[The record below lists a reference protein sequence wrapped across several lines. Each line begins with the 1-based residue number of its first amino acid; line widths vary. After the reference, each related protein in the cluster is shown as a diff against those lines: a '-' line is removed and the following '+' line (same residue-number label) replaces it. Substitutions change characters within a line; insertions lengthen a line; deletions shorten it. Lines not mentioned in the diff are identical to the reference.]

1 MSIKIKFSYLERQ
14 RDWPYEARQPN
25 FLVKVLIPAAFNSM
39 LTDKRSRN
47 AAIPTSLSVIEK
59 FFITSNHISQREEQ
73 KMKRVFKSIL
83 LVIAGAALLAL
94 TACGGSSDKNALSTK
109 KITIGVT
116 GGPHQ
121 QLIEQVKKLAKK
133 DGIDITI
140 KTFDDYNTPNTALND
155 GDIDTNSYQTIP
167 FLNQQKKDKG
177 YKLSIAFKTVAFPM
191 GIYSKDIKN
200 VKALKK
206 GDKIAVPNDPANE
219 YRALKLFEKA
229 GVIKLKKGV
238 SQKATKNDVAENPL
252 KLKIVELEASQL
264 PSQLSEVTAAAINTN
279 YAMGANLT
287 INDDAIYHEPIKNNP
302 YPNVFVVRTENK
314 DDKIVKKLK
323 KYYQSKEIKA
333 YIKKEFK
340 GSVVPAF

>member
-1 MSIKIKFSYLERQ
+1 
-14 RDWPYEARQPN
+14 
-25 FLVKVLIPAAFNSM
+25 
-39 LTDKRSRN
+39 
-47 AAIPTSLSVIEK
+47 
-59 FFITSNHISQREEQ
+59 
-73 KMKRVFKSIL
+73 MKKSFKAIL

-94 TACGGSSDKNALSTK
+94 AACGGNKDDALSTK
-109 KITIGVT
+109 KISIGVT

-121 QLIEQVKKLAKK
+121 QIAEEVKKLAKK
-133 DGIDITI
+133 DGLDIAI

-155 GDIDTNSYQTIP
+155 GDIDTNNYQTIP
-167 FLNQQKKDKG
+167 FLDQQKKDKG

-191 GIYSKDIKN
+191 GIYSKQIKDIKD
-200 VKALKK
+200 LKK

-252 KLKIVELEASQL
+252 KLDIVELEASQL
-264 PSQLSEVTAAAINTN
+264 PSQLSEVRAAAINTN
-279 YAMGANLT
+279 FAMGANLT

-302 YPNVFVVRTENK
+302 YPNVFVVRTANK
-314 DDKIVKKLK
+314 DDEVVKTLK
-323 KYYQSKEIKA
+323 KYYQSKELKA
-333 YIKKEFK
+333 FIEKEFK